1 MRWGRRRHHCAP
13 GYARARI
20 FMCAVAETVWPKR
33 LIWRCD
39 FIWVNAASINYSRNS
54 ATAEMCINP
63 KRLTTKDDDYVS
75 RNTFCRWT
83 AFHRSEEHTS
93 ELQSRG
99 QLVCRLLL
107 AKH

>member
-1 MRWGRRRHHCAP
+1 MMSGSIGNAGGTYNVWTARVLAITKSRVTYNMRWGRRRHHCAP

-54 ATAEMCINP
+54 ATAE
-63 KRLTTKDDDYVS
+63 
-75 RNTFCRWT
+75 
-83 AFHRSEEHTS
+83 RSEERRVGR
-93 ELQSRG
+93 ECMWLAG
-99 QLVCRLLL
+99 QW
-107 AKH
+107 